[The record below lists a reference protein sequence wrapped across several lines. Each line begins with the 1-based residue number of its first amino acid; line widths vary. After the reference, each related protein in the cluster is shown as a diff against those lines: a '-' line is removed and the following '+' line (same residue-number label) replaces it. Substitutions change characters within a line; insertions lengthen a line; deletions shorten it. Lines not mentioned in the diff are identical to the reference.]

1 MHVPSPSSRS
11 RQRIYLSL
19 WDLFWAVASPLLALH
34 LRDPGIL
41 FRPDWPPVVEYWLL
55 SVGFAVVAFYAFKIQ
70 DNITRH
76 FSAHEA
82 IDIVETVLFV
92 ELMTFISLFAL
103 NRFDGIPRS
112 IPLSHGV
119 LLAAGLFAM
128 RILFRIVSP
137 ENDPPREYRLC
148 GDRMILIGAT
158 PVASSFIRLLNAC
171 APDRQHVIAVLDGD
185 RNMIGRAISGVQV
198 VGRPLDLEA
207 IVKEYA
213 IHGVTA
219 NRVVVAGEVDCL
231 TPVVL
236 REIEHI
242 CQRHRITLSF
252 LPRMIGLT
260 DQDKVTGAALSGPEL
275 TKPSIALPPYQR
287 LKRFIDVMGSVA
299 LLLFLS
305 PLFILVAGLVA
316 LDVGRPVLFWQ
327 ERLGWKGRA
336 FLIYKFRTLAAPFD
350 SDSNPLQGK
359 RQPSAIGRMLRAT
372 RFDELPQLL
381 NVLFG
386 DMSLIGPRP
395 LLPEDQPAN
404 TAMRLLVR
412 PGITGWAQVSGGK
425 LISKEEKQRLDEW
438 YIRNAALWLDFQIA
452 IMTLKIVLMR
462 RRQDAEADAEQVQ
475 RKNLPLT
482 RQHQDAEPDPEQVQ
496 RKHLLSSETKCN
508 TPADLISA
516 G

>member
-1 MHVPSPSSRS
+1 
-11 RQRIYLSL
+11 LSL
-19 WDLFWAVASPLLALH
+19 WDLFWAVASPLLALY
-34 LRDPGIL
+34 LRDPGIF
-41 FRPDWPPVVEYWLL
+41 FRPDWLPVVEFWLL
-55 SVGFAVVAFYAFKIQ
+55 SAGFAIVAFYAFKIQ

-76 FSAHEA
+76 FSVHEA
-82 IDIVETVLFV
+82 IDIAETVLLV
-92 ELMTFISLFAL
+92 ELMTFIALFAL

-112 IPLSHGV
+112 IPLSHGA
-119 LLAAGLFAM
+119 LLATGLFAV
-128 RILFRIVSP
+128 RIVFRIIGQ
-137 ENDPPREYRLC
+137 EDDPPREYRLS
-148 GDRMILIGAT
+148 GERMILIGAT
-158 PVASSFIRLLNAC
+158 RVASSFIRLLNAC

-198 VGRPLDLEA
+198 VGGPLDLEA

-260 DQDKVTGAALSGPEL
+260 DQDKGKGAALSGQEL
-275 TKPSIALPPYQR
+275 TKPSIALPPYLR

-305 PLFILVAGLVA
+305 PLFILVAGLVL

-350 SDSNPLQGK
+350 SSGNPLQGK
-359 RQPSAIGRMLRAT
+359 RQPSAIGRMLRVM

-425 LISKEEKQRLDEW
+425 LIGKEEKERLDEW
-438 YIRNAALWLDFQIA
+438 YIRNASLRLDFRIV
-452 IMTLKIVLMR
+452 MKTLKIVLTR
-462 RRQDAEADAEQVQ
+462 QQQDAEADAQQVQ
-475 RKNLPLT
+475 RKNLPLEHSVALPSSSSQDLRERSARGNVAHRYSENAPALGADT
-482 RQHQDAEPDPEQVQ
+482 R
-496 RKHLLSSETKCN
+496 
-508 TPADLISA
+508 
-516 G
+516 

>member
-1 MHVPSPSSRS
+1 
-11 RQRIYLSL
+11 LSL
-19 WDLFWAVASPLLALH
+19 WDLFWAVVSPLLALH
-34 LRDPGIL
+34 LRDPAIL

-55 SVGFAVVAFYAFKIQ
+55 SVGFAIVAFYAFKIQ

-92 ELMTFISLFAL
+92 ELMTFISLFTL

-119 LLAAGLFAM
+119 LLAAGLFAV

-137 ENDPPREYRLC
+137 GNDPPREYRLC

-158 PVASSFIRLLNAC
+158 PVASAFIRLMNAC
-171 APDRQHVIAVLDGD
+171 APDRQHVIAVLDGQ
-185 RNMIGRAISGVQV
+185 RNMIGRAIAGVQV

-207 IVKEYA
+207 IVNEYA

-219 NRVVVAGEVDCL
+219 NRVVVAGEVDGL
-231 TPVVL
+231 TPIVL

-252 LPRMIGLT
+252 VPRMIGLT
-260 DQDKVTGAALSGPEL
+260 DQGKVEVAALSGQEL
-275 TKPSIALPPYQR
+275 TKPSIALPPYLG
-287 LKRFIDVMGSVA
+287 LKRFIDIVGSVA
-299 LLLFLS
+299 LLFLLS
-305 PLFILVAGLVA
+305 PLFILVTGLVA

-327 ERLGWKGRA
+327 ERLGWKGRG

-350 SDSNPLQGK
+350 PNGNPLQGK
-359 RQPSAIGRMLRAT
+359 RQPSAIGRMLRVM

-425 LISKEEKQRLDEW
+425 LITKEEKERLDEW
-438 YIRNAALWLDFQIA
+438 YIRNASLRVDVQIV

-462 RRQDAEADAEQVQ
+462 QHQDAEADAEQVQ

-482 RQHQDAEPDPEQVQ
+482 PQHQDAEPDAQQVQ
-496 RKHLLSSETKCN
+496 RKHLPLE
-508 TPADLISA
+508 AVGEA
-516 G
+516 RRRAM

>member
-1 MHVPSPSSRS
+1 MRVPSPTSRS
-11 RQRIYLSL
+11 RQRIYVSL
-19 WDLFWAVASPLLALH
+19 WDFLWAVASPLLALY
-34 LRDPGIL
+34 LRDPAIL
-41 FRPDWPPVVEYWLL
+41 FRPDWLPVVEYWLL
-55 SVGFAVVAFYAFKIQ
+55 SAGFAVVAFYAFKIQ

-76 FSAHEA
+76 FSVHEA
-82 IDIVETVLFV
+82 IDIAETVLFV
-92 ELMTFISLFAL
+92 ELMTFISLFTL

-112 IPLSHGV
+112 IPLSHGM
-119 LLAAGLFAM
+119 LLAAGLFAV
-128 RILFRIVSP
+128 RILFRIVGQ
-137 ENDPPREYRLC
+137 EDDPPREYRLC

-185 RNMIGRAISGVQV
+185 RNIIGRAISGVQV
-198 VGRPLDLEA
+198 VGSPLDLEA

-213 IHGVTA
+213 VHGVTA
-219 NRVVVAGEVDCL
+219 NRVVVTGEVDCL
-231 TPVVL
+231 APVVL

-260 DQDKVTGAALSGPEL
+260 DQDKVKEAVFSAQEL
-275 TKPSIALPPYQR
+275 TKPSIALPSYLG
-287 LKRFIDVMGSVA
+287 LKRFIDIIGSLA
-299 LLLFLS
+299 LLFLLS

-350 SDSNPLQGK
+350 SEGNPQQGK
-359 RQPSAIGRMLRAT
+359 RHPNAIGRMLRTT

-404 TAMRLLVR
+404 TAIRLLVR
-412 PGITGWAQVSGGK
+412 PGISGWAQVNGGK
-425 LISKEEKQRLDEW
+425 VISKEEKERFDEW
-438 YIRNAALWLDFQIA
+438 YIHNASLWLDFRIVM
-452 IMTLKIVLMR
+452 MTLKIVLTR
-462 RRQDAEADAEQVQ
+462 QQQDAEADAQQVQ
-475 RKNLPLT
+475 RKNLPLEHSVAVPSS
-482 RQHQDAEPDPEQVQ
+482 RQPG
-496 RKHLLSSETKCN
+496 SS
-508 TPADLISA
+508 
-516 G
+516 